1 MIFYLDFHKKFKTQ
15 KIQNLNIYIPNQIFK
30 NMKNQNRSQN
40 LYNFLATILLGLSFI
55 GLLLIATFTIL
66 STILNFF

>member
-15 KIQNLNIYIPNQIFK
+15 NTQNLNIYIPNQIFK